1 MSHNLTTALLAI
13 ALVPVILPARWTQ
26 AHALPIMYHRMTRI
40 LASLAAVVALMLA
53 LGGCALPPAP
63 EIPSSVR
70 FEAEQTLHPGDTLKI
85 AFPAAPSLDT
95 TQQIRR
101 DGKLNLPVIGEVKAA
116 DRTPADL
123 QAELRQ
129 SYSKQLLSS
138 DVTVTVVSAPFT
150 VFVTGAVLRP
160 GKITPDRTITA
171 LEAVMEAGGF
181 DSAKANPSAVVVI
194 RTNQHQTQR
203 IILDLKAVIEGRQTA
218 PFYLESYD
226 IIVVPEKFSFF

>member
-1 MSHNLTTALLAI
+1 M
-13 ALVPVILPARWTQ
+13 
-26 AHALPIMYHRMTRI
+26 LPIGPRPVPLPSRWIRARTLSLMNHRMTR
-40 LASLAAVVALMLA
+40 LFASMTAAVGLVLA
-53 LGGCALPPAP
+53 LGGCT
-63 EIPSSVR
+63 IPQTQEFPSGAR
-70 FEAEQTLHPGDTLKI
+70 FESEQTLHPGDTLRI
-85 AFPAAPSLDT
+85 AFPATPSLDT

-101 DGKLNLPVIGEVKAA
+101 DGKLNLPAIGEIKAA
-116 DRTPADL
+116 DRTPANL

-129 SYSKQLLSS
+129 AYSKQLLSS
-138 DVTVTVVSAPFT
+138 DVTLTVVSAPFT

-181 DSAKANPSAVVVI
+181 DNAKANTSAVVVI

-203 IILDLKAVIEGRQTA
+203 ITLDLKAVIEGRQTV

-226 IIVVPEKFSFF
+226 IIYVPEKFSFF